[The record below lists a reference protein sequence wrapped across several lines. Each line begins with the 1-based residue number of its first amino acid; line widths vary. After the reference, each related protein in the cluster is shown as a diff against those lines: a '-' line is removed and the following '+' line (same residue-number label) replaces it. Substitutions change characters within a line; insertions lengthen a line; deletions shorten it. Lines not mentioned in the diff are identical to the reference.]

1 MKLRFFSIFFVAFVL
16 IFAVLNSRFLVA
28 EVQYSLGMTPTISP
42 TVSPV
47 ISPSPVNLPIP
58 EKATVKTSDNAVLT
72 IGKIGVSAPIVFGV
86 GDVIK
91 DIYSNL
97 SRGVVHYSPSP
108 KPGEKGASI
117 ILGHSSDYPWKKNAY
132 GSAFALLGKLVPGDR
147 LQVQYDNGTV
157 LTFEVK
163 QSLIFAPFSNDS
175 RLEKIEGSTD
185 SSLVLVSCW
194 PVGTAYKRIAVEAV
208 LVR

>member
-1 MKLRFFSIFFVAFVL
+1 MRFRKLRFFSVFVVAFVL
-16 IFAVLNSRFLVA
+16 IFAVLNGRFLAA

-42 TVSPV
+42 VVSPV
-47 ISPSPVNLPIP
+47 PGNPPIL
-58 EKATVKTSDNAVLT
+58 EKTAIKTSDNAVLT

-86 GDVIK
+86 SDKTK
-91 DIYSNL
+91 DIYDNL

-132 GSAFALLGKLVPGDR
+132 GAVFALLGKLTPGDR

-157 LTFEVK
+157 LTFEVR
-163 QSLIFAPFSNDS
+163 QSLIFTPFSKDS
-175 RLEKIEGSTD
+175 RLEKIEGGMD

-194 PVGTAYKRIAVEAV
+194 PVGTAYKRIAVEAT

>member
-1 MKLRFFSIFFVAFVL
+1 MRFRKLRFFSIFFVAFVL
-16 IFAVLNSRFLVA
+16 IFAVLNGRFLAA
-28 EVQYSLGMTPTISP
+28 EVQYSLGMTPTVSPAISP
-42 TVSPV
+42 TPV
-47 ISPSPVNLPIP
+47 ISPIP
-58 EKATVKTSDNAVLT
+58 EKAEIKTSDNAVLT

-86 GDVIK
+86 SDKTK
-91 DIYSNL
+91 DIYGNL
-97 SRGVVHYSPSP
+97 PRGVVHYSLSP
-108 KPGEKGASI
+108 KPGEKGVSI

-132 GSAFALLGKLVPGDR
+132 GSAFALLGKLAPGDR

-163 QSLIFAPFSNDS
+163 QSLIFAPFSDDS
-175 RLEKIEGSTD
+175 RLKKIEGGTD

-194 PVGTAYKRIAVEAV
+194 PVGTAYKRIAIEAT

>member
-1 MKLRFFSIFFVAFVL
+1 MGFVL

-28 EVQYSLGMTPTISP
+28 EVRYSLGMTPTISP
-42 TVSPV
+42 APATS
-47 ISPSPVNLPIP
+47 PIP
-58 EKATVKTSDNAVLT
+58 ERTTIKTSDSAVLT

-86 GDVIK
+86 SDKTK
-91 DIYSNL
+91 DIYDNL
-97 SRGVVHYSPSP
+97 SRGVVHYSPSSR
-108 KPGEKGASI
+108 PGEKGASI
-117 ILGHSSDYPWKKNAY
+117 ILGHSSDYPWKKNAF
-132 GSAFALLGKLVPGDR
+132 GSVFALLGKLAPGDR

-185 SSLVLVSCW
+185 SSLVLISCW
-194 PVGTAYKRIAVEAV
+194 PVGTTYKRIAVEAV

>member
-1 MKLRFFSIFFVAFVL
+1 M
-16 IFAVLNSRFLVA
+16 IFAVLNSRFLAA
-28 EVQYSLGMTPTISP
+28 EVQYSLGITPTISP
-42 TVSPV
+42 V
-47 ISPSPVNLPIP
+47 ISPVPVTSLIP
-58 EKATVKTSDNAVLT
+58 EKTVIKTSGNATLT
-72 IGKIGVSAPIVFGV
+72 ISKIGVSVPIVFGV
-86 GDVIK
+86 SDNIK
-91 DIYSNL
+91 NIYDNL

-132 GSAFALLGKLVPGDR
+132 GSVFALLGKLAPGDR
-147 LQVQYDNGTV
+147 LQVQYGNGTV

-163 QSLIFAPFSNDS
+163 QSLIFTPFSKDS

-194 PVGTAYKRIAVEAV
+194 PVGTTYKRIAVEAV
-208 LVR
+208 LVQ

>member
-1 MKLRFFSIFFVAFVL
+1 MRFRKLRFFSIFVVAFVL

-28 EVQYSLGMTPTISP
+28 ETQYFFGITPTISP
-42 TVSPV
+42 APV
-47 ISPSPVNLPIP
+47 TSPIP
-58 EKATVKTSDNAVLT
+58 EKTVIKTSDSAILT
-72 IGKIGVSAPIVFGV
+72 VSKIGVSAPIVFGV
-86 GDVIK
+86 SDNIK
-91 DIYSNL
+91 NIYDNL

-132 GSAFALLGKLVPGDR
+132 GSVFALLGKLAPGDR

-163 QSLIFAPFSNDS
+163 QSLIFAPFSKDS
-175 RLEKIEGSTD
+175 RLEKIEGSMD

-194 PVGTAYKRIAVEAV
+194 PVGTAYKRIAVEAT

>member
-1 MKLRFFSIFFVAFVL
+1 MKLRRLRFFSIFVVAFVL
-16 IFAVLNSRFLVA
+16 IFAVLNGRFLVA
-28 EVQYSLGMTPTISP
+28 ETQYSLGMTPTISP
-42 TVSPV
+42 IVSPA
-47 ISPSPVNLPIP
+47 PGNLPIP
-58 EKATVKTSDNAVLT
+58 EKTEIKISDSAILT
-72 IGKIGVSAPIVFGV
+72 IGKIGVSAPIVFGIS
-86 GDVIK
+86 DKTK
-91 DIYSNL
+91 DIYDNL

-117 ILGHSSDYPWKKNAY
+117 ILGHSSDYLWKKNAY
-132 GSAFALLGKLVPGDR
+132 GSVFALLGKLAPGDR

-175 RLEKIEGSTD
+175 RLDKIEGCTD

-208 LVR
+208 IIQ

>member
-1 MKLRFFSIFFVAFVL
+1 MRFKKLRFFSVFVVGFVL

-28 EVQYSLGMTPTISP
+28 EVRYSLGMTPTISP
-42 TVSPV
+42 APATS
-47 ISPSPVNLPIP
+47 PIP
-58 EKATVKTSDNAVLT
+58 ERTTIKTSDSAVLT

-86 GDVIK
+86 SDKTK
-91 DIYSNL
+91 DIYDNL
-97 SRGVVHYSPSP
+97 SRGVVHYSPSSR
-108 KPGEKGASI
+108 PGEKGASI
-117 ILGHSSDYPWKKNAY
+117 ILGHSSDYPWKKNAF
-132 GSAFALLGKLVPGDR
+132 GSVFALLGKLAPGDR

-185 SSLVLVSCW
+185 SSLVLISCW
-194 PVGTAYKRIAVEAV
+194 PVGTTYKRIAVEAV